1 MSDKD
6 DLKDEDFELLKEL
19 FGKPEEQK
27 DIIKESKDFTVPKRN
42 AITDTKTTKVMLQ
55 IDEPYEI
62 IPPTE
67 TIDNKETIYIDNVK
81 KKIKKKEILSQIYE
95 TIPLIRENNILLKEI
110 VQNLHAIDFKFNSL
124 MQGPIKIKIVK

>member
-67 TIDNKETIYIDNVK
+67 TIDNKETTHIDSVK

-124 MQGPIKIKIVK
+124 MQGTIKIKILK

>member
-27 DIIKESKDFTVPKRN
+27 DIIK
-42 AITDTKTTKVMLQ
+42 VMLQ
-55 IDEPYEI
+55 IDEPYET

-67 TIDNKETIYIDNVK
+67 TIDNKETTHIDSVK

-124 MQGPIKIKIVK
+124 MQGPIKIKILK